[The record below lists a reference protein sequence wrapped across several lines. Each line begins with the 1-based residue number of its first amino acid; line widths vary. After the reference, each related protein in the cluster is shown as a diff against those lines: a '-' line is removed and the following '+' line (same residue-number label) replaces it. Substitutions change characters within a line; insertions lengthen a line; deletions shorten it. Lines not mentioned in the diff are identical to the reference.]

1 MSFDLIAA
9 FSTVLFILY
18 IGDAISTKTKAFVPS
33 VFVAAVLFLLGFWT
47 ILPENLIDLACLG
60 QPLATLSMYLL
71 LVHMGTLLNIKEL
84 AAQWR
89 TVVISLGGIIGI
101 SLGTMTLGKYLF
113 GWEAVVISTPPLTG
127 GIVAALMMQNAAMEK
142 GLVELSVLAI
152 VMYVTQGFFGYPL
165 TAIALKREGRRL
177 LAAFRKGEIKAEIA
191 TSNGPSDAPQ
201 KRSKLQ
207 IIPEIPPKYRTT
219 YMYLFKLGI
228 VAWASAITATAINEV
243 VSRFVICLI
252 FGVIA
257 AEIGFLERRPLDL
270 SGSFGFMMTTLMA
283 FIFAGLAKATP
294 DMIVSLVGPLFGI
307 IAIGVTGMALFSMV
321 LGKLLGYSKEISFAC
336 ALTALYGFPPNYV
349 LTEEASKALSEN
361 PEEFKFLM
369 DSLLPKMLVGGFTT
383 VTIASV
389 ILAGIFVNLL

>member
-1 MSFDLIAA
+1 MNFDLIAA
-9 FSTVLFILY
+9 FTIVLFILY
-18 IGDAISTKTKAFVPS
+18 IGDFISTKTKAFVPS

-71 LVHMGTLLNIKEL
+71 LVHMGTMLNLKEL

-101 SLGTMTLGKYLF
+101 SLGTLTIGKYLF
-113 GWEAVVISTPPLTG
+113 GWETVVISTPPLTG

-165 TAIALKREGRRL
+165 TAIALKREGKRL
-177 LAAFRKGEIKAEIA
+177 LTAFRKGEIKAETA
-191 TSNGPSDAPQ
+191 TSNGPSDVSQ

-294 DMIVSLVGPLFGI
+294 NMIVSLVGPLFGI
-307 IAIGVTGMALFSMV
+307 IAIGITGMALFSMA
-321 LGKLLGYSKEISFAC
+321 LG
-336 ALTALYGFPPNYV
+336 
-349 LTEEASKALSEN
+349 
-361 PEEFKFLM
+361 
-369 DSLLPKMLVGGFTT
+369 
-383 VTIASV
+383 
-389 ILAGIFVNLL
+389 